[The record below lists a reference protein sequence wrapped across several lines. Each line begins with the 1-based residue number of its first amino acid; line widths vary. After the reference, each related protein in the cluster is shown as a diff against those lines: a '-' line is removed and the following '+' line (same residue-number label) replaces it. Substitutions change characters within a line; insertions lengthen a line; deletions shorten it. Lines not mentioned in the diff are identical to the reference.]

1 MNMTTDQKVGGSS
14 PSERATR
21 ATSSNECNGHRDKR
35 KTPTYVIKVE
45 APSLRRGLTKG
56 GTFQLK
62 R

>member
-35 KTPTYVIKVE
+35 KTPTCVIKVE

-56 GTFQLK
+56 G
-62 R
+62 